1 MMDDQ
6 HFALL
11 KKVLQDDFVQHLP
24 PLLNAGKSAEQQQEK
39 NLSRAFSAFA
49 LSSICHVPVSESA
62 KAVIDDFDDYGV
74 DAIFLHSAT
83 DTLYLV
89 QAKLKASSQFKQDEA
104 LSFCHGI
111 RRLVNQDLDN
121 FNQHLQARRTEIED
135 AITDCS
141 HIRIVVAHTGE
152 GISLHAKKAI
162 DDLLSGEDHDEERFD
177 KDFEDFDQAKALEAL
192 LKTKAVGKIN
202 AKLSLQECGKFCEP
216 HLTYFGLA
224 RVDDLVALHTAH
236 GSTLYDRNIRSFLGL
251 RTPINQAI
259 RETLRTQPELFAH
272 LNNGVTMLAEIIEFR
287 GAKKEK
293 KTLNLRGI
301 SVVNGA
307 QTIATSAR
315 FKDEHKAHDTSAA
328 KVLLTIIKASPSSD
342 LGKQITRA
350 RNHQNPV
357 ESWNFAALDDLQE
370 VLRCELAVLGLHYIY
385 KAAAFEGPPDPSRI
399 HIAEAAQALAMLQ
412 SNARFPV
419 VVKKSPA
426 DLLDTRDP
434 LYSSLFRKGL
444 TGMSL
449 ANAVIVN
456 RYIQKQMA
464 IGASQSRD
472 FERLVSMHGNH
483 AAAWVLIKRTTKAIE
498 SPKLIDATK
507 LSVELGKPLDDL
519 RQLLEDETRKLRP
532 IGPLSVFRNLGSA
545 LPVLREVSIRAYQLS
560 TDPVVA
566 QKRTQQ
572 RTVQELFD
580 YVVSQAPQIG
590 NLA

>member
-1 MMDDQ
+1 MDDQ

-11 KKVLQDDFVQHLP
+11 KKALQDDIVPHLP
-24 PLLNAGKSAEQQQEK
+24 PLLPSGKSAEQQQEK

-49 LSSICHVPVSESA
+49 LSGLCHIPYVESA
-62 KAVIDDFDDYGV
+62 KAVIDDFDDHGV

-141 HIRIVVAHTGE
+141 HIRIVIAHTGE
-152 GISLHAKKAI
+152 GISVHAKKAV

-177 KDFEDFDQAKALEAL
+177 GDFEDFDQKKALEAL
-192 LKTKAVGKIN
+192 LKTKAVGKIDT
-202 AKLSLQECGKFCEP
+202 KLSLQECGKFSEP

-224 RVDDLVALHTAH
+224 RVDDLVKLHNAY
-236 GSTLYDRNIRSFLGL
+236 GPALYDRNIRSFLGL
-251 RTPINQAI
+251 RTPINRAI
-259 RETLRTQPELFAH
+259 RETLQTQPEIFAH
-272 LNNGVTMLAEIIEFR
+272 LNNGVTMLAETIEFR

-293 KTLNLRGI
+293 KTLSLRGI

-315 FKDEHKAHDTSAA
+315 FKDEHKTHDTSPAR
-328 KVLLTIIKASPSSD
+328 VLLTIIKAGPSSD
-342 LGKQITRA
+342 LGKQITKA

-357 ESWNFAALDDLQE
+357 EEWNFAALDDLQE

-385 KAAAFEGPPDPSRI
+385 KAAAFEGPPDPARI
-399 HIAEAAQALAMLQ
+399 HIAEAAQALAMLH

-419 VVKKSPA
+419 VVKKSPS

-434 LYSSLFRKGL
+434 SYSSLFKKGL
-444 TGMSL
+444 TGMTV
-449 ANAVIVN
+449 ANAVMVN
-456 RYIQKQMA
+456 RYIQRQMA
-464 IGASQSRD
+464 ISASQSRN
-472 FERLVSMHGNH
+472 FERLVCMHGNY
-483 AAAWVLIKRTTKAIE
+483 AAAWILIKRTIKAVE
-498 SPKLIDATK
+498 GPKLIDATK
-507 LSVELGKPLDDL
+507 LEVELGKPLDDL

-532 IGPLSVFRNLGSA
+532 VGPLSVFRNLGSA
-545 LPVLREVSIRAYQLS
+545 LPVLREVSIKAYERS
-560 TDPVVA
+560 TDPIVA
-566 QKRTQQ
+566 QKRAQQ

-580 YVVSQAPQIG
+580 YVASQAPQIG